1 MAKFF
6 AQNENE
12 KEFFKIFESLSMT
25 RSSWRVWSDF
35 ITASAISLSNASH
48 L

>member
-25 RSSWRVWSDF
+25 SPAVKCQDKKLEQKSINTLF
-35 ITASAISLSNASH
+35 
-48 L
+48 